1 MNIALCVKQVPDTT
15 EIKID
20 PVKKTLIRDGV
31 PSILNPFDGYAV
43 EAALR
48 VKDQNPDTRIVVIS
62 MGPPQAT
69 AVIKEAISLGCDKG
83 YLISDRA
90 FGGSDTLAT
99 SYILSN
105 AIKEVAKREGIS
117 FDIIMC
123 GKQAID
129 GDTAQVGPE
138 IAEHMNLPQVTY
150 AWEITEKTGDTV
162 VVKREVDD
170 GYELVKINM
179 PCLITFTKPSWDPRY
194 ATLKGKMAANRAVI
208 EVLGA
213 ADVPMDLDRA
223 GLKGSPTKVKST
235 FTPEVKQGG
244 IKIKEANEEASV
256 KKLCSLLSDAKVI

>member
-1 MNIALCVKQVPDTT
+1 MNIIVCVKQVPDTT

-48 VKDQNPDTRIVVIS
+48 LKDKDPNTKIVVVS
-62 MGPPQAT
+62 MGPAQAK
-69 AVIKEAISLGCDKG
+69 AVLKEALSMGCDKA
-83 YLISDRA
+83 YLVSDRV

-99 SYILSN
+99 SYIISN
-105 AIKEVAKREGIS
+105 SIKEIEKREDCK

-138 IAEHMNLPQVTY
+138 IAEHLGLPQVTY
-150 AWEITEKTGDTV
+150 AWEITESAETSV

-170 GYELVKINM
+170 GYEMTEIST
-179 PCLITFTKPSWDPRY
+179 PCLITFTKPNFDPRY
-194 ATLKGKMAANRAVI
+194 ATIKGKMAANRAEI
-208 EVLGA
+208 PTLGA
-213 ADVPMDLDRA
+213 ADVPMDLSRA
-223 GLKGSPTKVKST
+223 GLGGSPTKVKKT
-235 FTPEVKQGG
+235 FTPDVKTGG
-244 IKIKEANEEASV
+244 MIIKEETEAETV
-256 KKLCSLLSDAKVI
+256 AKLTSLLVGANII